1 MVDRRL
7 EYRTDLGLNVTE
19 IAGGGG
25 LQLSSGGLRGEGL
38 QRIWIDAQDWGA
50 LAKGWPDL

>member
-1 MVDRRL
+1 MVNRRL

-19 IAGGGG
+19 IAGV

-38 QRIWIDAQDWGA
+38 QNIWIDAQDWEA

>member
-7 EYRTDLGLNVTE
+7 ENKIDLGLNVTE
-19 IAGGGG
+19 IAGV

-38 QRIWIDAQDWGA
+38 QKIWIDAQDWGA